1 VANPGSYLPA
11 ALRHL
16 LFATK
21 EDSFVAMLRCLHLS
35 LSRTLFSGATAVALM
50 GAVRADEATR
60 PEPPRAI
67 MRMPQWIESMGE
79 PAAKRTQQPTRG
91 NEPSHAMQGN
101 DARPAVAQ
109 QVNPRATTRPS
120 PAAAAIQPVA
130 ERSPQN
136 IGEIPSSS
144 LRAEIKPSPAV
155 LRAGGQPTDA
165 PAGRQTAEWTDLV
178 PAGSPASSPDNAA
191 AVDAPAEK
199 AGLGPEASVLKRWL
213 TDKVGT
219 LPKPTVKLPV
229 PLSTAM
235 STKADTSSPTV
246 SDEATPQPEA
256 RAEELSV
263 GERSLKTTVTA
274 PVAVMP
280 DEMPTLSIDPASFR
294 GVHPGKTTADELR
307 AGWGDGEPFTRE
319 DGTHGFYWKTEP
331 FERVEITLDADVVTA
346 IRIKLA
352 EPVAVVDL
360 AKQLE
365 ISDLRTVSILDD
377 EGVSIGE
384 VFPERG
390 VIFSVKPGTQSAT
403 AVMIEPLDAESFVL
417 RAEGEIDVCSA
428 FAVADLQYAV
438 EIDPRHLRAHRL
450 LMVLM
455 CDEGKWQQALHLA
468 EAAGQIDPA
477 DIWTKMKHARILLAL
492 DRPAEARAVVETVK
506 ATPNSPP
513 LVAAQVE
520 RLLGRIELAGA
531 TPDHQRAVEHFAEAI
546 RRSSALLSKPMPAV
560 QQASREIMLDAHLST
575 AEAIAL
581 GTWQQKSRVIPK
593 WMARA
598 EAVVAECTAE
608 KSVQQTLELQLCRG
622 ALAVAAGSA
631 DSLEPLPWVKRLLE
645 LRDRMGESVKDPWR
659 RRQIDWEVGQGL
671 LDAMAAAQIRGDASD
686 MLDNGT
692 LTAAYLERGGEH
704 RELTDKERRNV
715 GDLLF
720 RIGIMHSLQRGDHA
734 TAVTWFDRVIPLWN
748 VNPMLERDR
757 EAGQLG
763 ESYVSMAI
771 SYWQVDRRDDALAIS
786 RRGVDMMVAAV
797 DSKQMEERALAV
809 AYGNLSTMYAE
820 QGDDTQSQTYAEM
833 ASRAEAS
840 GSTLR

>member
-1 VANPGSYLPA
+1 M
-11 ALRHL
+11 
-16 LFATK
+16 
-21 EDSFVAMLRCLHLS
+21 AMLRCLHLS
-35 LSRTLFSGATAVALM
+35 LSRALFSTAAAVALT
-50 GAVRADEATR
+50 GAIRGDEATR

-67 MRMPQWIESMGE
+67 MRMPQWIESIGE
-79 PAAKRTQQPTRG
+79 PAAKRTTQPSDGAASSLT
-91 NEPSHAMQGN
+91 MQGRN
-101 DARPAVAQ
+101 G
-109 QVNPRATTRPS
+109 RPS
-120 PAAAAIQPVA
+120 AGHQTNASGAIKPTPAAAGVQPVA
-130 ERSPQN
+130 ERMSPST
-136 IGEIPSSS
+136 GDVAAPAS
-144 LRAEIKPSPAV
+144 RADITPAPAV
-155 LRAGGQPTDA
+155 LRAGGAPSDA
-165 PAGRQTAEWTDLV
+165 VAGRQTAEWTELV
-178 PAGSPASSPDNAA
+178 PAGSPASSPDTAA
-191 AVDAPAEK
+191 GVEDPADAS
-199 AGLGPEASVLKRWL
+199 GLGPEASVLKRWL
-213 TDKVGT
+213 TEKVGT
-219 LPKPTVKLPV
+219 LPKPPMKL
-229 PLSTAM
+229 PLSTALT
-235 STKADTSSPTV
+235 TKPEPTSPTTT
-246 SDEATPQPEA
+246 EATPQPTA
-256 RAEELSV
+256 LPAERPAADRPLAS
-263 GERSLKTTVTA
+263 TVTA
-274 PVAVMP
+274 PVAAMP

-307 AGWGDGEPFTRE
+307 AGWGEGEPFTRE
-319 DGTHGFYWKTEP
+319 DGTHGIYWKIEP
-331 FERVEITLDADVVTA
+331 FERVELTLDADVVTA

-352 EPVAVVDL
+352 EPVAVSDL

-365 ISDLRTVSILDD
+365 ISDLRTVSILD
-377 EGVSIGE
+377 EQGVSIGE

-438 EIDPRHLRAHRL
+438 EIDPKHLRAHRL

-455 CDEGKWQQALHLA
+455 CDQGKWQQALQLA
-468 EAAGQIDPA
+468 ETAGRIDPS
-477 DIWTKMKHARILLAL
+477 DIWTKMKHARILLSL
-492 DRPAEARAVVETVK
+492 DRPAEALAIVETVK
-506 ATPNSPP
+506 ATPNSPS
-513 LVAAQVE
+513 LVSAQVE
-520 RLLGRIELAGA
+520 RLLGRIELAND

-546 RRSSALLSKPMPAV
+546 RRSSALLTKPSPAV
-560 QQASREIMLDAHLST
+560 QQAAREIMLDAHLGT

-608 KSVQQTLELQLCRG
+608 QSVQQTLELQLCRG

-631 DSLEPLPWVKRLLE
+631 ESFEPLPWVKRLLE
-645 LRDRMGESVKDPWR
+645 IRDRMSESVNDPWR
-659 RRQIDWEVGQGL
+659 RRQIDWDVGQGL
-671 LDAMAAAQIRGDASD
+671 LDAMAAAQLRGDASD

-692 LTAAYLERGGEH
+692 LTAAYLERGGER
-704 RELTDKERRNV
+704 RELTDKERKDF

-734 TAVTWFDRVIPLWN
+734 TAVTWFDRVIPLWDGN
-748 VNPMLERDR
+748 SRLERDR
-757 EAGQLG
+757 EVGQLG

-797 DSKQMEERALAV
+797 DAKQLEERALAV

-820 QGDDTQSQTYAEM
+820 QGDDTQSETYAEM

>member
-1 VANPGSYLPA
+1 MIVQAAWTAQSEATWTADGITGASVNMPPARPPVALDVANPGSYPPDA
-11 ALRHL
+11 FGHL

-21 EDSFVAMLRCLHLS
+21 EDSFVATLRCLHLS
-35 LSRTLFSGATAVALM
+35 LVRALFSAAITVALA
-50 GAVRADEATR
+50 GSLRAEEATR
-60 PEPPRAI
+60 PESPRPI
-67 MRMPQWIESMGE
+67 MRMPQWIESIGE
-79 PAAKRTQQPTRG
+79 PGAKRMPQA
-91 NEPSHAMQGN
+91 NAE
-101 DARPAVAQ
+101 
-109 QVNPRATTRPS
+109 
-120 PAAAAIQPVA
+120 AAAPAY
-130 ERSPQN
+130 
-136 IGEIPSSS
+136 
-144 LRAEIKPSPAV
+144 RAEVKPAPAV
-155 LRAGGQPTDA
+155 LRAGGAPTDS
-165 PAGRQTAEWTDLV
+165 PAGRQTAEWTELV
-178 PAGSPASSPDNAA
+178 PTGSPASSPDTAA
-191 AVDAPAEK
+191 AVEEPAGK
-199 AGLGPEASVLKRWL
+199 TGLGPEASVLKRWL

-219 LPKPTVKLPV
+219 LPKPSVKLPV
-229 PLSTAM
+229 PLSATNTTKPD
-235 STKADTSSPTV
+235 STKPDTTSEVT
-246 SDEATPQPEA
+246 QPEA
-256 RAEELSV
+256 SPAELPV
-263 GERSLKTTVTA
+263 AATERPLKTTVTA
-274 PVAVMP
+274 PVAATP

-319 DGTHGFYWKTEP
+319 DGTHGLYWKIEP
-331 FERVEITLDADVVTA
+331 FERIEITLDADVVTA

-365 ISDLRTVSILDD
+365 ISDLRTVSILDE

-455 CDEGKWQQALHLA
+455 CDQGKWQQALQLA
-468 EAAGQIDPA
+468 EAAGQIDPS
-477 DIWTKMKHARILLAL
+477 DIWTKMKHARILLSL

-506 ATPNSPP
+506 TVPNSPP
-513 LVAAQVE
+513 LVTAQVE
-520 RLLGRIELAGA
+520 RLLGRIELAGP
-531 TPDHQRAVEHFAEAI
+531 TPDHQRAVEHFAESI
-546 RRSSALLSKPMPAV
+546 RRSSALLTKPSPAV
-560 QQASREIMLDAHLST
+560 QQAAREIMLDAHLGT

-598 EAVVAECTAE
+598 EAVVAECTGD
-608 KSVQQTLELQLCRG
+608 KSVQQTLELQLCSG

-631 DSLEPLPWVKRLLE
+631 DSTEPLPWVKRLLE
-645 LRDRMGESVKDPWR
+645 VRDRMGESVKDPWR
-659 RRQIDWEVGQGL
+659 RRQIDWDVGLGL
-671 LDAMAAAQIRGDASD
+671 LDALAAAQLRGDASD

-692 LTAAYLERGGEH
+692 LTAAYLERGSEH
-704 RELTDKERRNV
+704 RELTDQERKNV

-734 TAVTWFDRVIPLWN
+734 TAVTWFDRVIPLWDG
-748 VNPMLERDR
+748 NPKVESDR

-797 DSKQMEERALAV
+797 DSKQLEERALAV